1 MKSPRRRRSSAPALA
16 IHPLESGAALPAAL
30 PDGPFVATV
39 PGADAP
45 LLPLDLPPGLRGVA
59 RERVA
64 RRQLRDAGCAAGL
77 DLRPARLSRGHDA
90 WMRMLVC
97 DGAQRAGWAA
107 QVAGAGK
114 RCRAV
119 LPDYLALPA
128 AKGLWVIDVW
138 DDGAIRARLG
148 VEDGFAAEPDLALA
162 LLQEAARAA
171 PPAAILRLGAPC
183 APLDAWLATLDVP
196 VCNTPEAL
204 PETVAPPVRL
214 GHGELALDLARDP
227 EALRTALRGTLRRI
241 AAALV
246 LALGGFGFWAA
257 SVQIETDRLRDQDLT
272 YRRNAEALLRAGL
285 VPSGPVL
292 DIRAQAQAALER
304 ARAQAD
310 EARGQ
315 ARPLDVLRA
324 AGEVLTAHG
333 GRVTRVSFQPG
344 LGLVIDLEI
353 GDFAALDALVGDLAT
368 AGTGARVAQSVAR
381 EGRGVEAVLALAV
394 DRGGLRR

>member
-1 MKSPRRRRSSAPALA
+1 MNARRHRPAASSEPSLA
-16 IHPLESGAALPAAL
+16 IHPVESGAPL

-39 PGADAP
+39 PGSAAP

-64 RRQLRDAGCAAGL
+64 RRQLFDAGCGAGL
-77 DLRPARLSRGHDA
+77 DLRPARLGRGHDA
-90 WMRMLVC
+90 WVRMLVC
-97 DGAQRAGWAA
+97 DGAQRAEWAG

-128 AKGLWVIDVW
+128 AKGLWVIDAW
-138 DDGAIRARLG
+138 DAGAIRARLG
-148 VEDGFAAEPDLALA
+148 LEDGFAAEPDLALA
-162 LLQEAARAA
+162 LLQEAVREA
-171 PPAAILRLGAPC
+171 PPAAILRLGASC

-196 VCNTPEAL
+196 VCAAPEAL
-204 PETVAPPVRL
+204 PEGVAPPVRL
-214 GHGELALDLARDP
+214 GHGELGLDLARDP
-227 EALRTALRGTLRRI
+227 EALRAALRGNLRRI

-292 DIRAQAQAALER
+292 DIRAQVGAALGR
-304 ARAQAD
+304 ARTQAD
-310 EARGQ
+310 DARDQ

-324 AGEVLTAHG
+324 AGEVLAAHG
-333 GRVTRVSFQPG
+333 SRITRVSFQPG

-353 GDFAALDALVGDLAT
+353 GDFAALEALVTDLTA

-394 DRGGLRR
+394 DRGGQGQ

>member
-1 MKSPRRRRSSAPALA
+1 MKSPRRRPASGPTLA
-16 IHPLESGAALPAAL
+16 IHPLESGAPL

-45 LLPLDLPPGLRGVA
+45 LLPLDLPSGLRGVA

-64 RRQLRDAGCAAGL
+64 RRQLRDAGCGAGL
-77 DLRPARLSRGHDA
+77 DLRPARLGGGGGDA
-90 WMRMLVC
+90 WARMLVC
-97 DGAQRAGWAA
+97 DGARRAAWAG

-128 AKGLWVIDVW
+128 AKGLWVIDACNA
-138 DDGAIRARLG
+138 GAVRARLG
-148 VEDGFAAEPDLALA
+148 LEDGFAAEPDLALA

-183 APLDAWLATLDVP
+183 APLDGWLVTLDVP
-196 VCNTPEAL
+196 VRDTPEAL
-204 PETVAPPVRL
+204 PAGIAPPVRF

-227 EALRTALRGTLRRI
+227 EALRAALRGTLRRI

-272 YRRNAEALLRAGL
+272 YRRNAEEMLRAGL

-292 DIRAQAQAALER
+292 DIRAQVEAALDR
-304 ARAQAD
+304 ARAQAGD
-310 EARGQ
+310 ARDQ
-315 ARPLDVLRA
+315 ARPLDVLRTAGKVLA
-324 AGEVLTAHG
+324 AHDP
-333 GRVTRVSFQPG
+333 RITRVSFQPG

-394 DRGGLRR
+394 DRGGRGQ

>member
-1 MKSPRRRRSSAPALA
+1 MNARRHRPAASSEPSLA
-16 IHPLESGAALPAAL
+16 IHPVESAAPV

-45 LLPLDLPPGLRGVA
+45 LLPLDLPPGLKGVA

-64 RRQLRDAGCAAGL
+64 RRQLRDAGCGGGL
-77 DLRPARLSRGHDA
+77 DLRPARLGPGREA
-90 WMRMLVC
+90 WARMLVC
-97 DGAQRAGWAA
+97 DAALRAQWTR

-128 AKGLWVIDVW
+128 ARGLWVIDAW
-138 DDGAIRARLG
+138 NEGAIRARLG

-196 VCNTPEAL
+196 VCDAPEAL
-204 PETVAPPVRL
+204 PEAVAPPVRL

-241 AAALV
+241 AAVLV

-272 YRRNAEALLRAGL
+272 YRRNAEQILRAGL

-292 DIRAQAQAALER
+292 DIRAQVEGAIGR

-310 EARGQ
+310 DARGS

-324 AGEVLTAHG
+324 AGEVLAAHG
-333 GRVTRVSFQPG
+333 CRVTRVSFQPG
-344 LGLVIDLEI
+344 PGLVIDLEI
-353 GDFAALDALVGDLAT
+353 GDFAALDALVGDLTA

-394 DRGGLRR
+394 DRGGQRQ